1 MVTSKF
7 ELTGYLLFYS
17 HEVKLIV
24 SRWDDSG
31 EYVALRSL
39 NKLRVPLV
47 TRAVASAPPH
57 SSQLPLSGCKILDVG
72 CGGGLLSEVKC
83 YHNSPKS
90 GLLMRAVWIGDKMTF
105 YLWFILCS
113 NDRRNARFVLP
124 WDVCHDFC
132 HNVSLYQPL
141 ARLGASVTGLDAA
154 PENIVAANARKNSVH
169 DNSLNRWVQVSVIT
183 NPSLFPLPYLPA
195 SLPPCS
201 SLSPLCSL
209 SLSLSLSL
217 SPSSLHISLS
227 PPLSGSPS
235 PWVCWKVWHSISVA
249 DVVFI
254 RWCGGIA
261 CVAAS
266 AGRETGLQSE
276 WTSAQDSGV
285 LYKQI
290 VQHISHN
297 AIVLKNR
304 HL

>member
-201 SLSPLCSL
+201 SLPTPSLPPRSLRPHSLPL
-209 SLSLSLSL
+209 
-217 SPSSLHISLS
+217 P
-227 PPLSGSPS
+227 SPS
-235 PWVCWKVWHSISVA
+235 PLPPSPPPLPGKSKNQCYTILSKGWSTVDVFNILTKYLVWPS
-249 DVVFI
+249 
-254 RWCGGIA
+254 
-261 CVAAS
+261 
-266 AGRETGLQSE
+266 L
-276 WTSAQDSGV
+276 
-285 LYKQI
+285 
-290 VQHISHN
+290 
-297 AIVLKNR
+297 
-304 HL
+304 